1 MAYDDRYY
9 DGAGNVITQRP
20 EDKGRPTNAA
30 TSMRVERNNGAL
42 NITGSSNTDMLQ
54 QSPTPT
60 SVASVNNAV
69 AAENKPAQVMRN
81 KFQPDEQGLRAVLDP
96 YGSRGFRNISRDEK
110 NQMQQ
115 TYRDLANMKGLS
127 NRQRQT
133 FLLQQKEQMAKHG
146 LKPTFDLSSDK
157 GLSQRQIAANR
168 IGDQAINTA
177 VLDNQARIG
186 GANNMHNYNRDKFWD
201 EYRNWLLEW

>member
-1 MAYDDRYY
+1 MAYDDREQYY
-9 DGAGNVITQRP
+9 SGGGSLISDPKQR
-20 EDKGRPTNAA
+20 AQA
-30 TSMRVERNNGAL
+30 TTTMTTSRGNNGQL
-42 NITGSSNTDMLQ
+42 SISGRGTDLLEQ
-54 QSPTPT
+54 QSTAPT